1 MQKSVKS
8 EYAVHV
14 NNLTPTGTSTVLG
27 RKPKST
33 TDDIIPVA
41 WALFE
46 KNGYDSTTMSDIAE
60 AIGISRRTLFNYFP
74 TKEALLYPAVDEYM
88 AEFTRCLVGRPDD
101 EPLFA
106 SLEYSLL
113 HCRDK
118 QLELENMFNPGSVV
132 HAARL
137 GESAIRYTRDLWA
150 SEMEKAVAV
159 KLADAPGGTVLAGF
173 VGALAAQVWTEITKH
188 MKAEGPDADISRALT
203 IALSSLKKL
212 FT

>member
-1 MQKSVKS
+1 MTS
-8 EYAVHV
+8 ETLATIGATH
-14 NNLTPTGTSTVLG
+14 VLG

-33 TDDIIPVA
+33 PGDIIPVA

-46 KNGYDSTTMSDIAE
+46 KNGYEPTTMADIA
-60 AIGISRRTLFNYFP
+60 AASGISRRTLFNYFP

-88 AEFTRCLVGRPDD
+88 AEFTQCLVSRPSG

-106 SLEYSLL
+106 SLEQSLL
-113 HCRDK
+113 QCRDK
-118 QLELENMFNPGSVV
+118 QIELEDMFDPGPVV

-150 SEMEKAVAV
+150 REMEKAVAV
-159 KLADAPGGTVLAGF
+159 KLENVPGGTVLAGF

-188 MKAEGPDADISRALT
+188 MKTEGPGADINTAL
-203 IALSSLKKL
+203 AVAMSSLKRL
-212 FT
+212 FA